1 MSGVPVLN
9 EVAVPLV
16 ERVDPAVVGRTP
28 ALQLLRRDRERR
40 AAGETVTV
48 LGRSPAFREALNIA
62 RRVAATNASVFITG
76 ESGTGKE
83 CIALFIHRLSQRR
96 AAPFVPINCA
106 ALPEGLLESEL
117 FGHRRGAF
125 TGAVRDKPGIFESA
139 HTGTILLDELLEMPK
154 AIQAKLLRVL
164 QDGVVRRVG
173 SEGPGAAVD
182 VRILSATNRE
192 PAAAIREGILRED
205 LYYRLDVV
213 PLHLPPLRERPEDIP
228 ILAQHFLNTYWVRHR
243 GAQSPPPT
251 FSSDA
256 LWALSAHPWRGNVRE
271 LQNTIEHMVVVLEPG
286 ATVRAQQIPFRDD
299 PAVDPDRPAQGDE
312 DFRLGYRAARRR
324 VLADFEASYLDW
336 FYRRAGHNISRAARH
351 AGIDRTTLYRLLERR
366 EGRGA
371 RDLNLDD
378 TCEPQT

>member
-1 MSGVPVLN
+1 MHN
-9 EVAVPLV
+9 AAVPSL
-16 ERVDPAVVGRTP
+16 A
-28 ALQLLRRDRERR
+28 LLRRDPALVSAG
-40 AAGETVTV
+40 AAVTV
-48 LGRSPAFREALNIA
+48 LGESPAFREALSIA
-62 RRVAATNASVFITG
+62 RRVAPTNASVFITG

-83 CIALFIHRLSQRR
+83 CMALFIHQHSQRR
-96 AAPFVPINCA
+96 ASPFVPLNCA

-173 SEGPGAAVD
+173 SDRPDAAVD
-182 VRILSATNRE
+182 VRIISATNRE
-192 PAAAIREGILRED
+192 PAAAIREGALRED

-228 ILAQHFLNTYWVRHR
+228 LLAQHFLETYWIRHR
-243 GAQSPPPT
+243 GPDSRPPS
-251 FSSDA
+251 FSAEA
-256 LWALSAHPWRGNVRE
+256 LWALGAQPWRGNVRE
-271 LQNTIEHMVVVLEPG
+271 LQNTIEHMVVVLEEG
-286 ATVRAQQIPFRDD
+286 ATIRADQIPFRHE
-299 PAVDPDRPAQGDE
+299 PAHPGPAEQ
-312 DFRLGYRAARRR
+312 DFRQGYRAARRR
-324 VLADFEASYLDW
+324 VLAAFEASYLEW

-366 EGRGA
+366 DGREA
-371 RDLNLDD
+371 RDPNLEA
-378 TCEPQT
+378 TCEPQA